1 MAFLDLRPVHWEGEW
16 PVHWEG
22 EWPVHWEGEWPV
34 HCRSKRSPVASVSA
48 TEERSTAVMK

>member
-1 MAFLDLRPVHWEGEW
+1 MAFLDLR